1 MDIKKI
7 ILISVIVIAIVTI
20 VALFSLTP
28 LPEEEKDFTTIRY
41 SQMKF
46 YDPVFVAVEKGF
58 FEEEGIKIEWVGE
71 MYGGPQ
77 MITAVATG
85 SADAGTAAITSLAN
99 ARASGMKVKGVADV
113 QSSFEDAPVHIW
125 FTLEDSG
132 IDSAQDLV
140 GKIIGVNTFGAAF
153 HYISLEYLKKNG
165 ISEDNVEFVTV
176 PHPNMEQ
183 ALRSSQIEVAGMV
196 DPFTA
201 RIESI
206 GGVKRL
212 FTTVDAMGETQ
223 VVVVFFSDKFIN
235 EQPEAVTSF
244 IRAYKKAIDFIY
256 SNPEEAKQVFS
267 ESLGIE
273 PQYIV
278 SHKFQENAR
287 IDLESVQK
295 WIDILVERGDLEKEQ
310 IKPTDIATNDLNP
323 FE

>member
-1 MDIKKI
+1 MNYKI
-7 ILISVIVIAIVTI
+7 LVGIAFLIIVSGGAW
-20 VALFSLTP
+20 FFLTQTP
-28 LPEEEKDFTTIRY
+28 GGEEEFIAIRY

-46 YDPVFVAVEKGF
+46 YDPIFVAAEKGF
-58 FEEEGIKIEWVGE
+58 FEDEGVKIKWVGE

-99 ARASGMKVKGVADV
+99 ARASGMKVKGIADV
-113 QSSFEDAPVHIW
+113 QSSFETAPVHIW
-125 FTLEDSG
+125 FTLDDSG
-132 IDSAQDLV
+132 INSAQDLV
-140 GKIIGVNTFGAAF
+140 GKRIGVNTFGAAF
-153 HYISLEYLKKNG
+153 HHISLEYLKKNK
-165 ISEDNVEFVTV
+165 ISENEVEFVTI

-183 ALRSSQIEVAGMV
+183 ALRGNQIEVAGMV

-235 EQPEAVTSF
+235 EHPETVTSF

-256 SNPEEAKQVFS
+256 SNPEESKQIFS
-267 ESLGIE
+267 RALDIE

-278 SHKFQENAR
+278 SHKFQENAKV
-287 IDLESVQK
+287 DLESVQK
-295 WIDILVERGDLEKEQ
+295 WINILVEKGDLEEGQ